1 MALQTAVADPFLA
14 EEHHQ
19 VRDTAAKFADE
30 VVAPR
35 AAALDHG
42 GEFPHDTFRQ
52 MAELGFLGLPWP
64 EAYGGAGLDTRSYI
78 LAVEEISRACASTGI
93 SLAAHV
99 SLGTGPIY
107 YAGNEEQKRRFV
119 PRLASGEIL
128 GAFGLTEPNA
138 GSDASATQ
146 TTAVREGG
154 HYRVNGT
161 KIYITNGSVAGS
173 VVITARTEKGAGA
186 KGISALIVEK
196 GTPGFKVGKKEDKM
210 GLRGSDT
217 VELHF
222 EDCRVPAENLIG
234 QEGVGFREFMK
245 TLDAGR
251 IGIGAMSL
259 GIARAAYRA
268 AVAYA
273 KERQQFGRPIA
284 EFQLVQEMLSDMRVR
299 IESARLLVYH
309 AAWLK
314 DHDRSFAIEAAM
326 AKLHAS
332 ETAVFCA
339 DRSVQ
344 IHGGMGYM
352 RELPVER
359 YYRDAKLMEI
369 GEGTSQ
375 IQKIVIARDCLRQA
389 GYQTKGM
396 RHG

>member
-19 VRDTAAKFADE
+19 VRETAAKFADE

-35 AAALDHG
+35 AAALDRS

-64 EAYGGAGLDTRSYI
+64 ETYGGAGLDTRSYI

-99 SLGTGPIY
+99 SLGTGPIF

-128 GAFGLTEPNA
+128 GAFGLTEPHA

-245 TLDAGR
+245 TLDSGR

-314 DHDRSFAIEAAM
+314 DHDRPFAIEAAM

>member
-1 MALQTAVADPFLA
+1 MALQTAVADPFLS

-19 VRDTAAKFADE
+19 VREMAAKFADD

-35 AAALDHG
+35 SAELDRR

-64 EAYGGAGLDTRSYI
+64 EEYGGAGLDTRSYV

-161 KIYITNGSVAGS
+161 KIYITNGSVAGA
-173 VVITARTEKGAGA
+173 VVFTARTEKGAGA
-186 KGISALIVEK
+186 KGISAFIVER

-234 QEGVGFREFMK
+234 GEGVGFREFMR
-245 TLDAGR
+245 TLDSGR

-259 GIARAAYRA
+259 GIARAAYQA

-284 EFQLVQEMLSDMRVR
+284 EFQMIQEMLADMRVR
-299 IESARLLVYH
+299 IECARLLVYQ

-314 DHDRSFAIEAAM
+314 DHGRPFAIEAAM

-332 ETAVFCA
+332 EAATFCA
-339 DRSVQ
+339 DRAVQ

-375 IQKIVIARDCLRQA
+375 IQKIVIARDCMRQA
-389 GYQTKGM
+389 GYQMKGM
-396 RHG
+396 RNG

>member
-19 VRDTAAKFADE
+19 VRETAAKFADE

-35 AAALDHG
+35 AAALDRS

-64 EAYGGAGLDTRSYI
+64 ETYGGAGLDTRSYI

-99 SLGTGPIY
+99 SLGTGPIF

-128 GAFGLTEPNA
+128 GAFGLTEPHA

-222 EDCRVPAENLIG
+222 EDCRVPVENLIG

-245 TLDAGR
+245 TLDSGR

-314 DHDRSFAIEAAM
+314 DHDRPFAIEAAM

>member
-19 VRDTAAKFADE
+19 VRETAAKFADE

-35 AAALDHG
+35 AAALDRS

-64 EAYGGAGLDTRSYI
+64 ETYGGAGLDTRSYI

-99 SLGTGPIY
+99 SLGTGPIF

-128 GAFGLTEPNA
+128 GAFGLTEPHA

-314 DHDRSFAIEAAM
+314 DHDRPFAIEAAM

>member
-19 VRDTAAKFADE
+19 VRETAAKFADE

-35 AAALDHG
+35 AAALDRS

-64 EAYGGAGLDTRSYI
+64 ETYGGAGLDTRSYI
-78 LAVEEISRACASTGI
+78 VAVEEISRACASTGI

-99 SLGTGPIY
+99 SLGTGPIF

-128 GAFGLTEPNA
+128 GAFGLTEPHA

-161 KIYITNGSVAGS
+161 KIYITNGSVAGT

-186 KGISALIVEK
+186 KGISALIVVK

-314 DHDRSFAIEAAM
+314 DHDRPFAIEAAM